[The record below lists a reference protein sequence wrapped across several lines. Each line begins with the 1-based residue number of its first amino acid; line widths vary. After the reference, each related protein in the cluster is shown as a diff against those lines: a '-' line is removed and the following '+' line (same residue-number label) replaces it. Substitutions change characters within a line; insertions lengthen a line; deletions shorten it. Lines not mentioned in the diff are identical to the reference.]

1 MISMFIIS
9 VYDYNDA
16 SGERFMYEEIK
27 DISDAIKR
35 YKKYTEV
42 FKKYEKPY
50 LVLLYTENGNII
62 FGF

>member
-1 MISMFIIS
+1 MFTIS

-35 YKKYTEV
+35 YKEYTEA

>member
-1 MISMFIIS
+1 MFTIS

-16 SGERFMYEEIK
+16 SGERFMYKEIK
-27 DISDAIKR
+27 DITDAIKR
-35 YKKYTEV
+35 YEEYKEV
-42 FKKYEKPY
+42 FEKHEKPY

>member
-1 MISMFIIS
+1 MFTIS

-27 DISDAIKR
+27 NIADAIER
-35 YKKYTEV
+35 YNKYTEV
-42 FKKYEKPY
+42 FEKNGKPY